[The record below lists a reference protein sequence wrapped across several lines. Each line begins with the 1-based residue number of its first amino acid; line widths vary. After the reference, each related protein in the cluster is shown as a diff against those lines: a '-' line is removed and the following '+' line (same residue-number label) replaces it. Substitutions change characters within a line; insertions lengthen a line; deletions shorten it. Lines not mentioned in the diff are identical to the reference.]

1 MNFEKIFRK
10 SKEFVIKYYYFIDE
24 LTDRIDDHHLYMLA
38 SGIAF
43 NILLYMIPLFL
54 LAIYVINISLG
65 TSYISDSVENLFDSF
80 MPPTESNNLLF
91 RKIIS
96 EIRLILEHSAFF
108 GWIGIIGLLWVSSAL
123 ISSIRTSIN
132 AIFNLDSPKNF
143 IIYKMKDI
151 LLTLAITILIF
162 IYSYVI
168 PSVNFVID
176 FIDNFIPDFADGF
189 INWII
194 LLSMSLFISFI
205 LFYFIF
211 RFVPNKPMPNKIRFW
226 STVICMA
233 AIESA
238 RHIFAW
244 YISGLSN
251 YGKFYGAYAVIV
263 SLAVWIYYSS
273 LILLLSAEI
282 TKFYFD
288 KNSQKIL
295 PKKSIK
301 GKIKKIKSLFKHDV

>member
-1 MNFEKIFRK
+1 MIFIKMNFKKIFQT
-10 SKEFVIKYYYFIDE
+10 SKEFVIKYYNIIDE
-24 LTDRIDDHHLYMLA
+24 LSDRIDEHHLFMLA

-54 LAIYVINISLG
+54 LVIYIINISLG
-65 TSYISDSVENLFDSF
+65 TSYISDSIENLFDSF

-91 RKIIS
+91 KKIIS
-96 EIRLILEHSAFF
+96 EVRLILDHSTLF
-108 GWIGIIGLLWVSSAL
+108 GWIGVFGLLWVSSAL

-143 IIYKMKDI
+143 MIYKIKDI
-151 LLTLAITILIF
+151 LMTIAITILIF
-162 IYSYVI
+162 IYSYAM
-168 PSVNFVID
+168 PSVNFAID
-176 FIDNFIPDFADGF
+176 LIDNFVPDFADGF
-189 INWII
+189 VNWII
-194 LLSMSLFISFI
+194 LLIMSLFISFI

-211 RFVPNKPMPNKIRFW
+211 RFVPNKPIPKRVRFW
-226 STVICMA
+226 STIICML
-233 AIESA
+233 AIETA

-244 YISGLSN
+244 YIGGVSS

-282 TKFYFD
+282 TKYYFD
-288 KNSQKIL
+288 KNSHLII
-295 PKKSIK
+295 PIKKSSRRFLK
-301 GKIKKIKSLFKHDV
+301 